1 VDKEGAKTREKE
13 LSPWTERQ
21 GVVSFVIL
29 IVLCLSFYTLG
40 IFVGRWSSNNTSS
53 QITNNPAM
61 AASMRYNGANAGAN
75 ETAKDKTSEEK
86 PIIEPKN
93 SFLPSN
99 SEKYSVQV
107 ASPNSQEE
115 ADKIVEK
122 LRKIGLDSVHVIAP
136 QPNSVAQFY
145 IVRVGPYDVDTAR
158 QVAEELQNDHNFRGV
173 QVMPKQTKP

>member
-1 VDKEGAKTREKE
+1 MDKEGVKTREKE

-40 IFVGRWSSNNTSS
+40 IFVGRWSSNNTTV
-53 QITNNPAM
+53 QATNNPVM
-61 AASMRYNGANAGAN
+61 AASMRYSGASAETN
-75 ETAKDKTSEEK
+75 EVAKDKTEEK
-86 PIIEPKN
+86 SIVEPKN

-107 ASPNSQEE
+107 ASPDNQEE